1 MIRSNEAM
9 LLLKTSAP
17 TFYKRVKKLGI
28 ELVVKIDS
36 TGKASF
42 IREEDLE
49 ELSRAMGKTLQ
60 QKATQSKQRT
70 SKVEEPEIPNP
81 DIELLKEINE
91 LKIEKTTLS
100 SKVEEFSWYVELYKQ
115 QLTTRENRVTELE
128 SERTNLYSQIIKTQ
142 VSKSTYQV
150 LFFAIL
156 VVVTLTA
163 ILFGFNIIQLG
174 VN

>member
-49 ELSRAMGKTLQ
+49 ELSRAMGKILQ
-60 QKATQSKQRT
+60 QKTTQSKQKA
-70 SKVEEPEIPNP
+70 SKVEESEIPNP

-150 LFFAIL
+150 LFFTIL
-156 VVVTLTA
+156 VVVLITA

>member
-60 QKATQSKQRT
+60 QKTTQSKQKA
-70 SKVEEPEIPNP
+70 SKAEESEIPNP

-100 SKVEEFSWYVELYKQ
+100 SKVEEFS
-115 QLTTRENRVTELE
+115 
-128 SERTNLYSQIIKTQ
+128 
-142 VSKSTYQV
+142 
-150 LFFAIL
+150 
-156 VVVTLTA
+156 
-163 ILFGFNIIQLG
+163 
-174 VN
+174 